1 MATQRESNKDLG
13 IYEGLAHTESV
24 FGQPTAGEETPIVEV
39 ASCVGGF
46 QPRLDHTMVR
56 GTAGEGYP

>member
-13 IYEGLAHTESV
+13 IYEGLAHTEAV
-24 FGQPTAGEETPIVEV
+24 FGQRTAGEETPIVEV

-46 QPRLDHTMVR
+46 
-56 GTAGEGYP
+56 